1 MRSLICNFNPE
12 IGKKEDIMKYF
23 EILKFHIFNLELPT
37 FPAGF
42 DISSIPNYF
51 LNLASLEIKYSPGL
65 KEKRKTDV
73 LNSDKNE
80 STEENKTN
88 FLGKNLTPIK
98 DEYTKFG
105 MRFADMKK
113 FAIALGELDYIL
125 NVSLQG
131 NFIDD
136 EMIKWF
142 STGLI
147 TNHTLRY
154 LDLSNNRITE
164 QG

>member
-1 MRSLICNFNPE
+1 MKTIICNFNPE
-12 IGKKEDIMKYF
+12 TGKKEDIMKYF
-23 EILKFHIFNLELPT
+23 DILKFYIFNLELPT

-42 DISSIPNYF
+42 EISAIPNY
-51 LNLASLEIKYSPGL
+51 LVNLASLEIKYSPGL
-65 KEKRKTDV
+65 KEKKKIESLNTDR
-73 LNSDKNE
+73 NE
-80 STEENKTN
+80 TTENKTN

-105 MRFADMKK
+105 MRFSDMKK

-125 NVSLQG
+125 NISLQG

-136 EMIKWF
+136 EMIKWL

-154 LDLSNNRITE
+154 MDLSNNRITE